1 MNKRQALKK
10 SLYKTGFEKDWRD
23 WYKYH
28 VPFYVYDFF
37 KGKQT
42 KIASKHK
49 YLKEVFGNA
58 YFKALY
64 AYKKGKLL

>member
-1 MNKRQALKK
+1 MNKRQSLKK
-10 SLYKTGFEKDWRD
+10 ILNKTQFEKDWRD
-23 WYKYH
+23 LYKYH
-28 VPFYVYDFF
+28 VPFYLYDFF
-37 KGKQT
+37 KGEEK

-49 YLKEVFGNA
+49 YLKEVFGNT